1 MKNHT
6 MAKATTIA
14 LIALVGSASLVA
26 CGSESTAAGS
36 DEALVVYSNSV
47 SDGRGE
53 WLQERASEEGF
64 ELQFVDLGGGDI
76 QNRLIAEQS
85 NPIAHVTFGMNNVY
99 FETLKDAGV
108 LAEYTP
114 SWEGEVDESL
124 GDGEQFWPIV
134 REPIMLVYNDEAY
147 SEEKAPSDWEDLWE
161 EEEFHGRYE
170 TPTSLGG
177 ATTQLVVTGILSRYL
192 DENGELGVSDEG
204 WAAIEEFFANG
215 SPAVQGTDLYARM
228 ASGDVDMGQMWLA
241 GKDSREK
248 EYGISTAA
256 VHPSVGVPMAT
267 QHVGLVAGSEEN
279 QTAKDFIDWFGSAEI
294 QAEWSQEF
302 FTAPV
307 NESALADA
315 NQVAVEATDEFAG
328 QDIDW
333 EIVAT
338 YLPEWIEKIELEYL

>member
-1 MKNHT
+1 M
-6 MAKATTIA
+6 
-14 LIALVGSASLVA
+14 
-26 CGSESTAAGS
+26 
-36 DEALVVYSNSV
+36 
-47 SDGRGE
+47 
-53 WLQERASEEGF
+53 
-64 ELQFVDLGGGDI
+64 
-76 QNRLIAEQS
+76 
-85 NPIAHVTFGMNNVY
+85 
-99 FETLKDAGV
+99 
-108 LAEYTP
+108 
-114 SWEGEVDESL
+114 
-124 GDGEQFWPIV
+124 
-134 REPIMLVYNDEAY
+134 
-147 SEEKAPSDWEDLWE
+147 
-161 EEEFHGRYE
+161 
-170 TPTSLGG
+170 GG

-192 DENGELGVSDEG
+192 DENGELAVSDEG
-204 WAAIEEFFANG
+204 WDAIEEFFANG

-241 GKDSREK
+241 GKDSREE

-256 VHPSVGVPMAT
+256 VHPSAGVPMAT

-315 NQVAVEATDEFAG
+315 NQEAVEATDEFAG

>member
-1 MKNHT
+1 
-6 MAKATTIA
+6 
-14 LIALVGSASLVA
+14 
-26 CGSESTAAGS
+26 
-36 DEALVVYSNSV
+36 
-47 SDGRGE
+47 
-53 WLQERASEEGF
+53 
-64 ELQFVDLGGGDI
+64 
-76 QNRLIAEQS
+76 

-108 LAEYTP
+108 LADYTP

-204 WAAIEEFFANG
+204 WDAIEEFFANG

-228 ASGDVDMGQMWLA
+228 ASGDV
-241 GKDSREK
+241 
-248 EYGISTAA
+248 
-256 VHPSVGVPMAT
+256 
-267 QHVGLVAGSEEN
+267 
-279 QTAKDFIDWFGSAEI
+279 
-294 QAEWSQEF
+294 
-302 FTAPV
+302 
-307 NESALADA
+307 
-315 NQVAVEATDEFAG
+315 
-328 QDIDW
+328 
-333 EIVAT
+333 
-338 YLPEWIEKIELEYL
+338 